1 MGLELSEAL
10 IRENMPEYLPRPQ
23 VRSISISGVGVKPLQ
38 SPGSHHTPAPSLLP
52 PSVLQREPPCPHHH
66 SQSVSTLVTLHTGVT
81 LSHDTVTLLHH
92 DHQVTLHLL
101 PLLLLSS
108 PQQSGQISQ
117 ILNP

>member
-10 IRENMPEYLPRPQ
+10 IRENMPEYLPQAQ

-38 SPGSHHTPAPSLLP
+38 SPGSHHITLPLHPASHHPSSSGILRVP
-52 PSVLQREPPCPHHH
+52 TRH

-81 LSHDTVTLLHH
+81 LSHDLVTLLHH

-108 PQQSGQISQ
+108 S
-117 ILNP
+117 